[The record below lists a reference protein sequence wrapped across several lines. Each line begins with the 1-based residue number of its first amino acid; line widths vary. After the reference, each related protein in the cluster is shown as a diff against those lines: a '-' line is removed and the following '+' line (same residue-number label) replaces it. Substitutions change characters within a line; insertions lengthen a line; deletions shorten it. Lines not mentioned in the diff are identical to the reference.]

1 MSLVMILLN
10 KSLFEGQVKRYD
22 MISVS
27 YMVSFQYLITQHYM
41 IVFFWIT
48 MILLRSSTAM

>member
-1 MSLVMILLN
+1 MILLD

-27 YMVSFQYLITQHYM
+27 YIISFQYLITH
-41 IVFFWIT
+41 
-48 MILLRSSTAM
+48 